1 MRSYTYTD
9 RELRIYLKQ
18 ARRKGERGMS
28 NALRLMRGDRVLEC
42 EPIHPETYND
52 PADIIRDMG
61 TAPKKMMFLFDDTDS
76 NYWRIVDVND
86 LREALDEI
94 EDRSEDPGRS
104 YYWSGDFESRKE
116 LEDFLRTNAK
126 DHPEERYWYGDIDC
140 FNGETYT
147 AEEVIAD
154 LQDEWFEGDEYVKL
168 HVFGAEDEEEE

>member
-18 ARRKGERGMS
+18 ARRKGFRAMS
-28 NALRLMRGDRVLEC
+28 NSLELVRGDVVMEREQSD
-42 EPIHPETYND
+42 PETYED
-52 PADIIRDMG
+52 PSDIIREMG
-61 TAPKKMMFLFDDTDS
+61 LDPKKMMFLFDDTDK

-86 LREALDEI
+86 MREALDEI

-104 YYWSGDFESRKE
+104 YYWSGDFKSRKE
-116 LEDFLRTNAK
+116 LEDFLRRNAK
-126 DHPEERYWYGDIDC
+126 EHPEERYWYGDMDC

-147 AEEVIAD
+147 AEEVLAD
-154 LQDEWFEGDEYVKL
+154 LQDEWFEGDSYVMF

>member
-18 ARRKGERGMS
+18 AKRNGERGMS
-28 NALRLMRGDRVLEC
+28 NALRLVRGDRVLEW

-52 PADIIRDMG
+52 PADIIRDMV
-61 TAPKKMMFLFDDTDS
+61 TDPKKMMFLFDDTDT

-86 LREALDEI
+86 MREALDEI
-94 EDRSEDPGRS
+94 EDRSEGPGRS
-104 YYWSGDFESRKE
+104 YYWSDAFESRKE
-116 LEDFLRTNAK
+116 LEGFLRTNAK

-147 AEEVIAD
+147 AEEILAD
-154 LQDEWFEGDEYVKL
+154 LQDEWFEGDRYVKL
-168 HVFGAEDEEEE
+168 HVFGAEYEEEE

>member
-18 ARRKGERGMS
+18 ARRKGFRAMS
-28 NALRLMRGDRVLEC
+28 DSLELVRGDVVMEREQSD
-42 EPIHPETYND
+42 PETYED
-52 PADIIRDMG
+52 PSDIIREMG
-61 TAPKKMMFLFDDTDS
+61 LDPKKMMFLFDDTDT

-104 YYWSGDFESRKE
+104 YYWSGDFESRNE
-116 LEDFLRTNAK
+116 LEDFLRSNAK
-126 DHPEERYWYGDIDC
+126 EHPEERYWYGDMDC

-147 AEEVIAD
+147 AEEVLAD
-154 LQDEWFEGDEYVKL
+154 LQDEWFEGDWYVKL

>member
-18 ARRKGERGMS
+18 ARRKGFRAMS
-28 NALRLMRGDRVLEC
+28 DSLELVRGDVVMEREQSD
-42 EPIHPETYND
+42 PETYED
-52 PADIIRDMG
+52 PSDIIREMG
-61 TAPKKMMFLFDDTDS
+61 LDPKKMMFLFDDTDT

-116 LEDFLRTNAK
+116 LEDFLRRNAK
-126 DHPEERYWYGDIDC
+126 EYPEERYWYGDMDC

-147 AEEVIAD
+147 AEEVLAD
-154 LQDEWFEGDEYVKL
+154 LQDEWFEGDWYVKL